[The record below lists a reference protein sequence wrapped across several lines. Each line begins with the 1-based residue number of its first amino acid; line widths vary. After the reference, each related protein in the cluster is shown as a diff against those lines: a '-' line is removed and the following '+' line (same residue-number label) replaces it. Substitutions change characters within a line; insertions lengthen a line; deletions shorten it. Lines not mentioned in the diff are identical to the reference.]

1 MVPKVIHRP
10 FLGRQGTWWMCWMLT
25 GNQSPVEPAKVK
37 AGIGPG
43 WSAWLLPNYAC
54 KEETSWGLV
63 SYETERPALDGLW
76 ICWSSHGIL
85 VIHAFTPTKA
95 KYNFYPIIL
104 YVQILRRSLRFG
116 KLRGLRWVRNS
127 AYERKLLVDSHRDE
141 DTCSWPLRP
150 ISLLDVHVLRLQ
162 LKKWKVQAERTY
174 YYGEQ
179 TTLMSN
185 YHLRTSTNFHPDL
198 DPSKDKIRFLFLKF
212 TWTRSTTRSGQTCK
226 DAAVPCCIYTKQLET
241 RKTNHR

>member
-127 AYERKLLVDSHRDE
+127 AYERKLLLSRQPSRRRHMFMATKADIIARRSCPSFTIEKMESSSRTH
-141 DTCSWPLRP
+141 
-150 ISLLDVHVLRLQ
+150 LLLWWTDN
-162 LKKWKVQAERTY
+162 
-174 YYGEQ
+174 
-179 TTLMSN
+179 SN
-185 YHLRTSTNFHPDL
+185 VELSSTNFHEL
-198 DPSKDKIRFLFLKF
+198 PSWLGPK
-212 TWTRSTTRSGQTCK
+212 
-226 DAAVPCCIYTKQLET
+226 
-241 RKTNHR
+241 